1 MNTINEVL
9 ERLEVYLHEFE
20 SSNKAND
27 ARKIG
32 EAVCRIILLN
42 SDKQITQS
50 KSIETKFQVL
60 IDSLNKNNLSEDENH
75 LKKIKADLNTI
86 QTFGNIESHDSGNTL
101 NEHDLIALKKSVQ
114 NLLRNV
120 FDNKDYIDI
129 DEKIPVSIYNFIE
142 KTVTENED
150 WRCDK
155 IISIVYPNRVI
166 TKIEEQ
172 KDFQFYSVSDVN
184 NKKIG
189 FVFLGR
195 NISFSKSLETL
206 FKSNKAKI
214 KEHISLTFLFPK
226 EISKTTGKE
235 VKDRKKTIQNKC
247 ISYISDCQRIEFSYE
262 FIEDYIW
269 NYCLTSKL
277 KEVSNVAT
285 DPFFIDQWLYN
296 ESSEQLSLDFLDD
309 IIKNKH
315 KDNKPIHILLGGGGV
330 GKTTFCTQ
338 AIERLDRLLASGSK
352 KKALLLSSFDLPDEL
367 NSYEESIDSIQSLYR
382 ILQDDP
388 DTTLDSHNLALN
400 ISSGNLLIFID
411 GLDEIESKLKEKFN
425 LDAFIESVTKLND
438 TYLNCTVIITSR
450 ENNSDK
456 FDLNKINIYQ
466 LKGFDEELI
475 QKYLK
480 TRYGTRSKHRG
491 KGYEKIVS
499 DYVSEISIESN
510 KIVTPLIVRLLCEL
524 VEAQETSGDIAIK
537 SESKYFK
544 ENKALDKVIY
554 QIINR
559 DIIKQDIK
567 ITCDDYFEILKDI
580 VFENNSTITKAGLD
594 ELLEYSLIDM
604 SEEKIKDFTSFYVS
618 PLLQRV
624 GSNFRIKYDS
634 LEFWVKARFISHQ
647 INTHS
652 HEQNTNV
659 LKVLARD
666 CYNGGS
672 LVSEIKDNITQDK
685 PDYFSNTL
693 KTILN
698 KLVQSDFNIQLARKI
713 ISSLLYLAMPIEIQ
727 TKNKYSEILLSLF
740 GKNTGERIRYLSIYG
755 EFFPLNFRDF
765 ISVDGYFNEF
775 NNLAKSSFP
784 ENDLVFVDCE
794 FKNIDTKL
802 FSKNTISHQNFKDCI
817 LPDNMKEL
825 IKTGEKSK
833 QDQINNIK
841 SDLKKIFKVGFKQNA
856 FVWKSEQLYKQQC
869 ASLKHN
875 LILSNYFEILGNK
888 QFLNCESAK
897 GSANN
902 GYKLNNTKESQIQD
916 FITQGIISYDIQ
928 ELIDSLMS

>member
-1 MNTINEVL
+1 MHTITQVL
-9 ERLEVYLHEFE
+9 ERLENYLHEFE
-20 SSNKAND
+20 CNNKAND

-32 EAVCRIILLN
+32 ESVCRVILLN
-42 SDKQITQS
+42 SDKQISQS
-50 KSIETKFQVL
+50 KISETKFQTL
-60 IDSLNKNNLSEDENH
+60 IDTLNKNNLSEDENH
-75 LKKIKADLNTI
+75 LKKIKTDLNAI
-86 QTFGNIESHDSGNTL
+86 QTFGNIESHDSGITL
-101 NEHDLIALKKSVQ
+101 NENDLIALKKSVQ

-129 DEKIPVSIYNFIE
+129 DEKIPVSIYKFIE

-150 WRCDK
+150 WRCEK
-155 IISIVYPNRVI
+155 IISIVYPNRNVTI
-166 TKIEEQ
+166 IEEQ
-172 KDFQFYSVSDVN
+172 KDFQFYSISDVN

-206 FKSNKAKI
+206 FKNNKSKI

-235 VKDRKKTIQNKC
+235 VKDRQKTIQNKC
-247 ISYISDCQRIEFSYE
+247 INYIADCQNIAFSYE
-262 FIEDYIW
+262 FIENYIW
-269 NYCLTSKL
+269 NHCLTSRL
-277 KEVSNVAT
+277 KETSNVAT

-296 ESSEQLSLDFLDD
+296 ESSEQLSLEFLDE
-309 IIKNKH
+309 IIQNKY

-338 AIERLDRLLASGSK
+338 AIERLDRLLATGSK

-367 NSYEESIDSIQSLYR
+367 NSYEESVDSIQSLYR

-388 DTTLDSHNLALN
+388 DTKLDSHNLALN

-411 GLDEIESKLKEKFN
+411 GLDEIESKLKDKFN
-425 LDAFIESVTKLND
+425 LDSFIESVIQLND

-450 ENNSDK
+450 ENNSEK
-456 FDLNKINIYQ
+456 FDREKVNIYQ
-466 LKGFDEELI
+466 LKGFDENLI
-475 QKYLK
+475 QKYLT
-480 TRYGTRSKHRG
+480 TRYGSRSKHKG
-491 KGYEKIVS
+491 KGYEKKVS
-499 DYVSEISIESN
+499 DYVSDISIESN
-510 KIVTPLIVRLLCEL
+510 KIVTPLIIRLLCEL
-524 VEAQETSGDIAIK
+524 VEAQGVSGEIAIK

-580 VFENNSTITKAGLD
+580 VFENNSTITKSGLD

-634 LEFWVKARFISHQ
+634 LEFWVKSRFISHQ
-647 INTHS
+647 INTYS
-652 HEQNTNV
+652 NEQSMNV

-666 CYNGGS
+666 CYNGGP
-672 LVSEIKDNITQDK
+672 LVSEIKGNVIQGK
-685 PDYFSNTL
+685 LGYLSNTL
-693 KTILN
+693 QMILN
-698 KLVQSDFNIQLARKI
+698 KLVQSDFNIQLARKV
-713 ISSLLYLAMPIEIQ
+713 ISSLLYLAMPTEVQ
-727 TKNKYSEILLSLF
+727 TKDKYSEVLLSLF
-740 GKNTGERIRYLSIYG
+740 GKNIGERILYLSIYG
-755 EFFPLNFRDF
+755 DFFPLNFRNF
-765 ISVDGYFNEF
+765 IAVDGYFNEF

-784 ENDLVFVDCE
+784 ENDLTFIDCE

-802 FSKNTISHQNFKDCI
+802 FSKNTISHHNFKNCI
-817 LPDNMKEL
+817 LPDNIKEL
-825 IKTGEKSK
+825 IKTGERSK
-833 QDQINNIK
+833 EDQIKNIK

-856 FVWKSEQLYKQQC
+856 FIWKSEQLYKQQC
-869 ASLKHN
+869 AFLKHN
-875 LILSNYFEILGNK
+875 LILSNYFDLLSDK
-888 QFLNCESAK
+888 RFLNCESAK
-897 GSANN
+897 GSTND
-902 GYKLNNTKESQIQD
+902 GYKLNSNKESQVKD
-916 FITQGIISYDIQ
+916 FITQGIISCDIQ